1 MCSRAIWLAVHF
13 VKRYFFEKVLQI
25 SRSVYPSLSYSLL
38 GVKEVL
44 PRERGEPMGADADAD
59 GWEYSFFVYSFW
71 GLFFLVVVSVIRSV
85 MDDYL
90 LRMLRMRF

>member
-1 MCSRAIWLAVHF
+1 
-13 VKRYFFEKVLQI
+13 
-25 SRSVYPSLSYSLL
+25 
-38 GVKEVL
+38 
-44 PRERGEPMGADADAD
+44 MGADADAD

>member
-1 MCSRAIWLAVHF
+1 
-13 VKRYFFEKVLQI
+13 
-25 SRSVYPSLSYSLL
+25 
-38 GVKEVL
+38 
-44 PRERGEPMGADADAD
+44 MGADADAD

-71 GLFFLVVVSVIRSV
+71 GLFFLCFLVVVVSVIRSV